1 MQCVCCFANIELVY
15 DMFPNDAVACNSQ
28 GNYGSTVFD
37 SLTGE
42 EQLEFVMCDSCLKDR
57 LDRNIVKIFCYPYP
71 TRERYQKV
79 LGAGLTT
86 SAGVTAPPK
95 METDEK
101 PAGC

>member
-1 MQCVCCFANIELVY
+1 MY
-15 DMFPNDAVACNSQ
+15 PNDAVACNSQ

-79 LGAGLTT
+79 WD
-86 SAGVTAPPK
+86 GVIEPPK
-95 METDEK
+95 KETDEK
-101 PAGC
+101 PASC